1 VVDGQENGVTNILAA
16 SLYQNQKYI
25 SLDGHVYSWHAY
37 MMNDRFYQSL
47 TPSEQKVVQRGVEI
61 AKIIHRGMTSAQD
74 TNAPTLLTGVGMQV
88 TPLTPDQVAAFRKKA
103 QPAVVEWV
111 KEQIGSEWVDKLFA
125 AIEDYRKKNY

>member
-1 VVDGQENGVTNILAA
+1 
-16 SLYQNQKYI
+16 
-25 SLDGHVYSWHAY
+25 
-37 MMNDRFYQSL
+37 
-47 TPSEQKVVQRGVEI
+47 
-61 AKIIHRGMTSAQD
+61 MTSAQD

>member
-1 VVDGQENGVTNILAA
+1 
-16 SLYQNQKYI
+16 
-25 SLDGHVYSWHAY
+25 
-37 MMNDRFYQSL
+37 
-47 TPSEQKVVQRGVEI
+47 VEI

-111 KEQIGSEWVDKLFA
+111 KEQIGSEWVDKLFT
-125 AIEDYRKKNY
+125 AIEDYRQKNY

>member
-1 VVDGQENGVTNILAA
+1 
-16 SLYQNQKYI
+16 
-25 SLDGHVYSWHAY
+25 
-37 MMNDRFYQSL
+37 
-47 TPSEQKVVQRGVEI
+47 VEI